1 MKFFKNALI
10 LLAVLSFPVLA
21 FSSGKTELNLWKRND
36 NLYGPC
42 GHCADFVNF
51 SENENRKD
59 FSEFNLY
66 DQDGYYTVNL
76 TGSAGTMVTLYG
88 DRGFD
93 TDHGYLVIVKK
104 DDRMVEV
111 EDLEAFAPGQWVDI
125 NTQEGSYSAFYRSN
139 QNFKTRVA
147 SVKWGK
153 WWTGSNP

>member
-10 LLAVLSFPVLA
+10 LLALLSFPILA
-21 FSSGKTELNLWKRND
+21 FSSGKTELNLWKRNA

-88 DRGFD
+88 DKGF
-93 TDHGYLVIVKK
+93 
-104 DDRMVEV
+104 
-111 EDLEAFAPGQWVDI
+111 A
-125 NTQEGSYSAFYRSN
+125 YSVFYRPN

-153 WWTGSNP
+153 WGTGSNP